1 MHEALRNSRW
11 TITAS
16 TDKYE
21 WIDIGET
28 HVLKLFR
35 DHISSDDVRRESRSS
50 SLVNTIGIP
59 SPSVEPG
66 IYRADDGRQGI
77 LFKRASGRPLSE
89 FFRDQPLSI
98 FKLSKI
104 IADAHLQIHAHSAI
118 HGLRSQRDYL
128 AERIATASR
137 LSLGTR
143 KKLMRVLQA
152 LPEGDQERVC
162 HTHLFSKNILISGDC
177 ITVSDWGAAANG
189 NFLCDVAKTWLMLC
203 YPLDNEPRFSKAVA
217 RWYCKARAQV
227 YLRAYAARHPID
239 FVEFRRWVMINMA
252 ATLFEQ
258 PQKYA
263 KSIQRKIEVD
273 LKKLA

>member
-1 MHEALRNSRW
+1 MHEALRNVSW
-11 TITAS
+11 TVTAS

-50 SLVNTIGIP
+50 FLVNTIGIS
-59 SPSVEPG
+59 SPSIEPG

-77 LFKRASGRPLSE
+77 LFKRISGRPLSE

-98 FKLSKI
+98 FRLSKI
-104 IADAHLQIHAHSAI
+104 IADAHLQIHGHSAI

-128 AERIATASR
+128 AERIAMASR
-137 LSLGTR
+137 LTLGAR
-143 KKLMRVLQA
+143 KKLMRVLQD

-162 HTHLFSKNILISGDC
+162 HTHLFSKNIVISGDTV
-177 ITVSDWGAAANG
+177 TVSDWGAAANG

-203 YPLDNEPRFSKAVA
+203 YPLDNKPRFNKTLS
-217 RWYCKARAQV
+217 RWYCRARAQA
-227 YLRAYAARHPID
+227 YLRAYTARCPID
-239 FVEFRRWVMINMA
+239 VMEFRRWVMINTA

-258 PQKYA
+258 PQKHV
-263 KSIQRKIEVD
+263 KSIQRKIEAD